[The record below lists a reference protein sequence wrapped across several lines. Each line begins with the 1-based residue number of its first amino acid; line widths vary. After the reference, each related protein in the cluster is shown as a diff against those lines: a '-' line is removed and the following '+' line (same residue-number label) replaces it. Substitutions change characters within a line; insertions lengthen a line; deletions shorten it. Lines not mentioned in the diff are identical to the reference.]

1 VTTHGLA
8 INVDNDL
15 QPFEWVV
22 PCGMAEVRMTS
33 VSAET
38 RRGERFADFQETMAH
53 ELCRALERAG
63 REIAPDALGASVLSP
78 ASRSG

>member
-1 VTTHGLA
+1 MHGFA
-8 INVDNDL
+8 VNVDNDL

-22 PCGMAEVRMTS
+22 ACGMAEVRMTS

-38 RRGERFADFQETMAH
+38 RRGEHFGEFQESLAH
-53 ELCRALERAG
+53 ELCAALQRAG
-63 REIAPDALGASVLSP
+63 RDIAPDALGAWMLSP